1 MHILIVKL
9 GSIGDIVHTL
19 PAVAA
24 MREGLPGARIA
35 WAVERRAAEILRGS
49 IVIDDLIELDTKSL
63 RRVESALRGDWSWT
77 TQLKSLRRARFD
89 VALDFQGL
97 WKSAAVAFL
106 SGAERRYGFAADA
119 LREPASRVLMTRT
132 FDVPPETHI
141 IRKNLTL
148 AREALGIAV
157 SMDERTWSFPITPEA
172 KHEAEAA
179 HVVSQVGHN
188 FIILNPGGN
197 WWTKRWSAE
206 RFGKLADEL
215 WRTHNLPSVI
225 THSPDEHALAERVV
239 AASDMGA
246 AHAHAVTLKGFFA
259 LARKAQV
266 YVGGDTGPTHL
277 AVAAGAPVVGLFG
290 PTEWWRNGSPRRDD
304 IVVER
309 TDISCRAN
317 CHRRA
322 CDRWVCMDMEVA
334 RVARAVAGR
343 LRAREIETAFT
354 RKEAAT
360 NEAATSATFGA
371 GV

>member
-1 MHILIVKL
+1 MNQFFMRVLIVKL

-49 IVIDDLIELDTKSL
+49 TVIDDLIELDTKAL
-63 RRVESALRGDWSWT
+63 RQVKSAVRGDWSWMS
-77 TQLKSLRRARFD
+77 QIKSLRRERFD

-106 SGAERRYGFAADA
+106 SGAKRRYGFASDA
-119 LREPASRVLMTRT
+119 LREPSSRVLMTRT
-132 FDVPPETHI
+132 FDVPPETHV

-148 AREALGIAV
+148 AREALDIAV
-157 SMDERTWSFPITPEA
+157 SMDETAWKFPISLEA
-172 KHEAEAA
+172 EHEAEAA
-179 HVVSQVGHN
+179 RVMSQVGRD
-188 FIILNPGGN
+188 FVILNPGGN

-206 RFGKLADEL
+206 RFGALADEL

-225 THSPDEHALAERVV
+225 THSPDEHALAARIV
-239 AASDMGA
+239 AASVTKA
-246 AHAHAVTLKGFFA
+246 AHAHCLTLKGFFA

-290 PTEWWRNGSPRRDD
+290 PTEWWRNGSPRRED

-309 TDISCRAN
+309 TDISCRVN
-317 CHRRA
+317 CHRRS
-322 CDRWVCMDMEVA
+322 CDRWVCMDLEVA
-334 RVARAVAGR
+334 RVAQAVTAR
-343 LRAREIETAFT
+343 LRARKIEPAFT
-354 RKEAAT
+354 IKEAMS
-360 NEAATSATFGA
+360 EPLVV